1 MISFRKITKNNYKDV
16 IELDAGEEGHKHV
29 ARNNKTILEAIFE
42 HSLDN
47 VKAIYNNR
55 ILVGCVFYY
64 RFFNTVWIGRLM
76 LDKKYQN
83 KGLGSKIIVLLLEKI
98 KKQENPDKIEF
109 LTSNPIVMD
118 KISILGFKKVNNQRS
133 KNYYKKYKEHLYVLN
148 LK

>member
-1 MISFRKITKNNYKDV
+1 MISFRKITKKNYKDV

-29 ARNNKTILEAIFE
+29 ARNDKTILEAIFE

-64 RFFNTVWIGRLM
+64 RFFNTVWISRLM